1 MPIAPCAIVRSVSTI
16 PGVTRIFKSKSF
28 ERFASANDIEDE
40 DIIEAVERSEKGL
53 IDADLGAGVI
63 KQRLARQGQGK
74 SGGFRVAIFFRS
86 GDRAV
91 FVHGFAKKDRANLSK
106 REEKQLKAL
115 SRVVLNLTAEELH
128 NLVKAGKYI
137 AVQRKKE

>member
-1 MPIAPCAIVRSVSTI
+1 MSIALCAIVRRVSTI
-16 PGVTRIFKSKSF
+16 PGVTRIFKGESF
-28 ERFASANDIEDE
+28 ERFASANDIEDK
-40 DIIEAVERSEKGL
+40 DLIEAVERAEKGL

-86 GDRAV
+86 GDRTV

-106 REEKQLKAL
+106 QEEKQLKAL
-115 SRVVLNLTAEELH
+115 SKIVLNLTEEEL
-128 NLVKAGKYI
+128 NTLVKAGKY
-137 AVQRKKE
+137 VEVKRKKE

>member
-1 MPIAPCAIVRSVSTI
+1 M
-16 PGVTRIFKSKSF
+16 
-28 ERFASANDIEDE
+28 
-40 DIIEAVERSEKGL
+40 EAVERAEKGL

-86 GDRAV
+86 GDRTV

-106 REEKQLKAL
+106 QEEKQLKAL
-115 SRVVLNLTAEELH
+115 SKIVLNLTEEEL
-128 NLVKAGKYI
+128 NTLVKAGKY
-137 AVQRKKE
+137 VEVKRKKE